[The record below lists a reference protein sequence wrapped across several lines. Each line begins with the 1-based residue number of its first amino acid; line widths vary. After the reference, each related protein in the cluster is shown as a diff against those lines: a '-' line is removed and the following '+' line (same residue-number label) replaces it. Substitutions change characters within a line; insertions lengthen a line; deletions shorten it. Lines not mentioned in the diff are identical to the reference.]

1 MALLPPT
8 GCLAQLLQ
16 SQNLGSGYQQLD
28 SAVSTPWTNT
38 AALFT
43 SVASTDLGRE
53 IQNWCLARPFVLL
66 DGVPQKFLHCSYLKQ
81 LEFLENPQCM
91 LLARLSIKYILVFFQ
106 SVYIYQK
113 KTLVETMYKASK
125 NSSIKKNDV
134 LIKVW
139 RKQPAKLRA
148 IDFFFFKSTNSSIT
162 FAEITYFLWS
172 VGN

>member
-1 MALLPPT
+1 MPLNGCCIAGQEQQGLEQFRKMALLPPT

-125 NSSIKKNDV
+125 NSSIKK
-134 LIKVW
+134 KM
-139 RKQPAKLRA
+139 
-148 IDFFFFKSTNSSIT
+148 F
-162 FAEITYFLWS
+162 
-172 VGN
+172 

>member
-28 SAVSTPWTNT
+28 SAVSVPWTNT

-43 SVASTDLGRE
+43 PVASTDLGRE

-91 LLARLSIKYILVFFQ
+91 LLARLSIKYVLVFFQ

-113 KTLVETMYKASK
+113 KTLVETMHKASK

-148 IDFFFFKSTNSSIT
+148 IDFFFF
-162 FAEITYFLWS
+162 
-172 VGN
+172 

>member
-1 MALLPPT
+1 MASLPPA

-28 SAVSTPWTNT
+28 SAVSVPWTNT

-43 SVASTDLGRE
+43 PVAPTDLGRE

-66 DGVPQKFLHCSYLKQ
+66 NGVPQKFFHCSYLKQ
-81 LEFLENPQCM
+81 LEFLENPQGM
-91 LLARLSIKYILVFFQ
+91 LLARLSMKYILAFFQ

-125 NSSIKKNDV
+125 NSSIKK
-134 LIKVW
+134 KM
-139 RKQPAKLRA
+139 
-148 IDFFFFKSTNSSIT
+148 F
-162 FAEITYFLWS
+162 
-172 VGN
+172 